1 MANPW
6 PIDFYIYILCIYIV
20 ENTSVI
26 AKSLKRSEI
35 SSHTIPQEQREQV
48 AKQQESFMLN
58 MLVFGKTI
66 RWRNRMKWK
75 ASH

>member
-6 PIDFYIYILCIYIV
+6 PNYTFLYLYYVFILCIYII

-66 RWRNRMKWK
+66 R
-75 ASH
+75 